1 MEIHYES
8 ASVAF
13 MNEYPM
19 PTSTKRV
26 GEGEKRGGS

>member
-1 MEIHYES
+1 MEITKP

-19 PTSTKRV
+19 PTRTKRV
-26 GEGEKRGGS
+26 GEREKRWGS

>member
-1 MEIHYES
+1 MEP

-26 GEGEKRGGS
+26 GEREKREGS